1 MRTAIFLLIA
11 ALAIVNIIQN
21 HELRVITSDLQDIDQ
36 RLTRLEQTVQ
46 FNDSVDT
53 QAIVTALQSANESA
67 YKLKLMEIYENN

>member
-1 MRTAIFLLIA
+1 MYQGHETRAIS
-11 ALAIVNIIQN
+11 
-21 HELRVITSDLQDIDQ
+21 SDLQDIDQ